1 MIHLLTLVTVLQS
14 RAVHRAA
21 AVDARRADP
30 GSAQPSAGDRRGRR
44 DDGQTTAEY
53 ALVLLGAAAI
63 AVLIIS
69 WATKTNLIG
78 KLFDFV
84 IDHVMGKAG

>member
-1 MIHLLTLVTVLQS
+1 MLHVLPLIV
-14 RAVHRAA
+14 AVHTSLADAADRIPTPARLRA
-21 AVDARRADP
+21 
-30 GSAQPSAGDRRGRR
+30 R
-44 DDGQTTAEY
+44 DDAGQTTAEY

-84 IDHVMGKAG
+84 IDRVMGKAG

>member
-1 MIHLLTLVTVLQS
+1 MRSVLPIITAVQAHVLTLAARSSAVDLDAAP
-14 RAVHRAA
+14 RAVPGRARS
-21 AVDARRADP
+21 DA
-30 GSAQPSAGDRRGRR
+30 
-44 DDGQTTAEY
+44 GQTTAEY

>member
-1 MIHLLTLVTVLQS
+1 MRSVLPLITALQAHVLTLATRSSASLPP
-14 RAVHRAA
+14 
-21 AVDARRADP
+21 DAPRSVP
-30 GSAQPSAGDRRGRR
+30 GRGRGAS
-44 DDGQTTAEY
+44 GQTTAEY

>member
-1 MIHLLTLVTVLQS
+1 MRSVLPLVTALQAHVLTLVARSAARDPLDGP
-14 RAVHRAA
+14 RAV
-21 AVDARRADP
+21 P
-30 GSAQPSAGDRRGRR
+30 GRGRGEA
-44 DDGQTTAEY
+44 GQTTAEY

>member
-1 MIHLLTLVTVLQS
+1 MLHVLPLVVAAHTALLT
-14 RAVHRAA
+14 
-21 AVDARRADP
+21 
-30 GSAQPSAGDRRGRR
+30 AGDRLPAAASRRSRG
-44 DDGQTTAEY
+44 DAGQTTAEY

-84 IDHVMGKAG
+84 IDRVMGKAG

>member
-1 MIHLLTLVTVLQS
+1 MRSVLPIITALQVHLLTFAGRSSASDLQ
-14 RAVHRAA
+14 AA
-21 AVDARRADP
+21 PRSVP
-30 GSAQPSAGDRRGRR
+30 GRGRR
-44 DDGQTTAEY
+44 DAGQTTAEY

>member
-1 MIHLLTLVTVLQS
+1 MRSMLPIITTIQAHVL
-14 RAVHRAA
+14 AIAAHR
-21 AVDARRADP
+21 
-30 GSAQPSAGDRRGRR
+30 GSPDSIDGVGSPLGRGRGST
-44 DDGQTTAEY
+44 GQTTTEY

>member
-1 MIHLLTLVTVLQS
+1 MRSMLPIITTIQAHVL
-14 RAVHRAA
+14 AIAA
-21 AVDARRADP
+21 HQGSPDSTDGVGSPLGRGR
-30 GSAQPSAGDRRGRR
+30 GSA
-44 DDGQTTAEY
+44 GQTTAEY